1 MCFSN
6 VQLLARREGPEQG
19 KLALPGMEEVELLVA
34 EDSIQLCGCLA
45 CSKREN
51 FKGTESF
58 HYIRWQSSSKVLVI
72 LAN

>member
-1 MCFSN
+1 
-6 VQLLARREGPEQG
+6 
-19 KLALPGMEEVELLVA
+19 MEEVELLVA